1 MSRNYYIESDLTY
14 LFSSSL
20 PEGEIDLISTNP
32 LVHFTY
38 EREDYYVMLRN
49 VSYAGNPHPK
59 HRFRAQMP
67 QKDYLENYKNSD
79 GIFMFMGYDSA
90 NDVYVLWNPAKQRSR
105 INLRKSVSL
114 FCELD
119 VLEKAPYEGII
130 WGELSNGGMYVA
142 FTIENIEK
150 VLDELSRFDLEKE
163 EVNTAKYSSPSD
175 LTEKIIRMLDAG
187 HSKLEIITY
196 CLENFSN
203 QNPDWDYSRWR
214 NHIIDIQNNADDI
227 IEVNDDQKDLSF
239 YTRLIENLGKKN
251 KVTICKWILLLST
264 IEYIEWLLR
273 NGYNVDKIPVLAV
286 WEGIYIRHYK
296 KYYPAKRTTTL
307 FSNPFILM
315 NEESFWENRL
325 YQNIEKENL
334 RKHAYS
340 TFDKLQDA
348 YEYAVLED
356 DFVSLLMN
364 EDNRKI
370 IVTHIE
376 ALLLHNT

>member
-67 QKDYLENYKNSD
+67 QKDYLEHYKNSD
-79 GIFMFMGYDSA
+79 GIFMFMGYDST
-90 NDVYVLWNPAKQRSR
+90 NDVYVLWNPAKQRAR
-105 INLRKSVSL
+105 INLRKAVSL

-119 VLEKAPYEGII
+119 VLEKAQYEGVV
-130 WGELSNGGMYVA
+130 WGELSNGGMYVV
-142 FTIENIEK
+142 FTIENISK
-150 VLDELSRFDLEKE
+150 VLDDLSRFDLEKE
-163 EVNTAKYSSPSD
+163 EVCSARNSSLSD
-175 LTEKIIRMLDAG
+175 ITSQIIQMLDLG
-187 HSKLEIITY
+187 YSKLEIISY
-196 CLENFSN
+196 CLENFSTH
-203 QNPDWDYSRWR
+203 NPNWDYSKWR
-214 NHIIDIQNNADDI
+214 NYIINIQNSADDVI
-227 IEVNDDQKDLSF
+227 DVIEDQKDVSF
-239 YTRLIENLGKKN
+239 YIKQIENLGKKN
-251 KVTICKWILLLST
+251 KVTICKWILILST
-264 IEYIEWLLR
+264 LEYIEWLLR
-273 NGYNVDKIPVLAV
+273 NGYNIDKLPILAI

-296 KYYPAKRTTTL
+296 KYYPVKRTTTL

-315 NEESFWENRL
+315 NEETFWENRL
-325 YQNIEKENL
+325 YQHVEKENL

-340 TFDKLQDA
+340 TFDKLQDT
-348 YEYAVLED
+348 YEYAILEEELVTLLTNED
-356 DFVSLLMN
+356 DR
-364 EDNRKI
+364 EI

-376 ALLLHNT
+376 SLLLHNT